1 MKRRKYALI
10 KEWREE
16 ETGAGNHAG
25 SSCIEE
31 GEKYY
36 VHSRFEKRSLMMTT
50 IPDYFGSKETK
61 MGEQSALW
69 DKLDGEEEQELVSE
83 LEMSQKNAELPNT
96 TEQE

>member
-1 MKRRKYALI
+1 
-10 KEWREE
+10 
-16 ETGAGNHAG
+16 
-25 SSCIEE
+25 
-31 GEKYY
+31 
-36 VHSRFEKRSLMMTT
+36 MTT

>member
-1 MKRRKYALI
+1 
-10 KEWREE
+10 
-16 ETGAGNHAG
+16 
-25 SSCIEE
+25 
-31 GEKYY
+31 
-36 VHSRFEKRSLMMTT
+36 MTT

-96 TEQE
+96 TEQEQQENMVTWDSFGSEGDQGLIRLTDERLRDVGQQL